1 MAIAIPAILPT
12 PTRDAVLIQKAWNE
26 ETFFSGSFIS
36 GRIYNKIEHSFKMS
50 KLYGLCFESKI
61 KTCTDKQNYDYR
73 RPKEIVNH
81 SNKAV

>member
-12 PTRDAVLIQKAWNE
+12 PTRDAVLIQKLG
-26 ETFFSGSFIS
+26 TKKLFSGGFIS

-81 SNKAV
+81 SNKVV